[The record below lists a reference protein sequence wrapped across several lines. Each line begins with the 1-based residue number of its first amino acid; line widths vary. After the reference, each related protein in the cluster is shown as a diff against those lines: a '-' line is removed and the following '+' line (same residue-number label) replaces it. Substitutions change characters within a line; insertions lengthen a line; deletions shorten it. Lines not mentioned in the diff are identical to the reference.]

1 MNLPG
6 TFDHPQHALQ
16 PHGLG
21 NGVGDAF
28 SDAQDDR
35 FHFRQFLNILSRRAR
50 LFAIVVGLMMALGVV
65 VTLLQPRIYEATAVI
80 LLRDSGQKLE
90 QRVTNVAEEQIME
103 GDADVA
109 TEIQVIGSLDLANR
123 VAKSL
128 RLIENPS
135 VNPLLQPDTSIIDRV
150 LGRSEE
156 GVNLAELTPQER
168 RKMEAT
174 VAQIVRSGLSVTRIG
189 TSYSLGLTYRH
200 PDADLAAG
208 IANAY
213 AHEYANAQVSSKQR
227 TTDEATA
234 FLASQVEKLRNQ
246 ATSDFAAVQAYRVR
260 NGLLSNSA
268 TALAEQD
275 ISVYNQQAATA
286 RAEAEADVARLN
298 TALRQLREGSMG
310 DDVGEALSS
319 SVVSALRT
327 QRAQIGARVAD
338 LSTRYGG
345 RHPEL
350 QRAREE
356 LASVDRQ
363 IQEEINRVVSN
374 LEAKVA
380 VSQQRLVSLNSSLG
394 SAESDLARSNSAL
407 VTLDDLQRRAQAS
420 QGLYE
425 SYLARYRE
433 LMAGSGTEQPEAR
446 VLTEATPPKSPSSPH
461 MILNLILAGAIGL
474 VLGVIAALVAEM
486 QYKGLTTA
494 QDIEKRVGLPY
505 LGLTPDNRSLDEHSH
520 SALATLTE
528 FPDSV
533 LAESVR
539 GIYSATH
546 IPIAG
551 RGRVLAVSS
560 ALPGEGKT
568 TLTAMLGY
576 TAANAGMRTVIVD
589 CDIILRGLSRLVE
602 VRGGP
607 GLRELVTGQA
617 TLEEVLHPTLSP
629 NLSILPITSSPEA
642 GERLTGSAAIHAT
655 VAQLR
660 ERFDVVLLDCP
671 PLLAIA
677 ESREI
682 ASLADGVVLV
692 AHWRKTSA
700 DAVRA
705 AAKLLPARLA
715 SYIGVVL
722 SQVDLRKQHRFA
734 NDDSAS
740 YAASYQSYVAAA

>member
-16 PHGLG
+16 PHGMDKGL
-21 NGVGDAF
+21 GDAF

-35 FHFRQFLNILSRRAR
+35 FHFRQFLNILSRRTR
-50 LFAIVVGLMMALGVV
+50 LFALMVGLMLALGMI
-65 VTLLQPRIYEATAVI
+65 VTALQPRIYEASAVV
-80 LLRDSGQKLE
+80 LLRDSDQKLE
-90 QRVTNVAEEQIME
+90 QRVTNVVEEQVMV

-109 TEIQVIGSLDLANR
+109 TEIQVIGSLDLADR

-135 VNPLLQPDTSIIDRV
+135 INPSLRSDTSVLSRL
-150 LGRSEE
+150 LGRGTEP
-156 GVNLAELTPQER
+156 VDLAELTPAER
-168 RKMEAT
+168 RKMDASI
-174 VAQIVRSGLSVTRIG
+174 AQIVRTGLSVTRIG
-189 TSYSLGLTYRH
+189 TSYSVQITYRH
-200 PDADLAAG
+200 PDPELAAQ
-208 IANAY
+208 IANTYAY
-213 AHEYANAQVSSKQR
+213 EYANAQVSSKQR
-227 TTDEATA
+227 TTNEATA

-246 ATSDFAAVQAYRVR
+246 ATADFAAVQAYRVR

-268 TALAEQD
+268 TTLAEQD
-275 ISVYNQQAATA
+275 ISVYNQQAASA
-286 RAEAEADVARLN
+286 RAEAEGDVARLN
-298 TALRQLREGSMG
+298 TALSQLREGSRG

-338 LSTRYGG
+338 LSARYGG

-350 QRAREE
+350 LRAREE
-356 LASVDRQ
+356 LASVDHQ

-380 VSQQRLVSLNSSLG
+380 VSQQRLASLNTSLG
-394 SAESDLARSNSAL
+394 SAETDLARSNSAL
-407 VTLDDLQRRAQAS
+407 VALDDLQRRAQAS

-433 LMAGSGTEQPEAR
+433 LMAGSGTEQSEAR
-446 VLTEATPPKSPSSPH
+446 VLTEALTPKKPSSPH
-461 MILNLILAGAIGL
+461 MMLNLVLATAIGL
-474 VLGVIAALVAEM
+474 VLGVLAALVAEM

-505 LGLTPDNRSLDEHSH
+505 LGLTPDNQSLDEHSH
-520 SALATLTE
+520 NALATLTE

-539 GIYSATH
+539 AIYSATH
-546 IPIAG
+546 IPTAG

-568 TLTAMLGY
+568 MLTAMLGH

-589 CDIILRGLSRLVE
+589 CDIILRGLSRLID
-602 VRGGP
+602 VREGP
-607 GLRELVTGQA
+607 GLRELVARQA
-617 TLEEVLHPTLSP
+617 SLEEVLYPTNCP
-629 NLSILPITSSPEA
+629 NLSILPITSPADA

-660 ERFDVVLLDCP
+660 ERFDVVLLDCA

-682 ASLADGVVLV
+682 AALADGVVLV

-705 AAKLLPARLA
+705 AAKLIPARLA
-715 SYIGVVL
+715 SYVGVVL